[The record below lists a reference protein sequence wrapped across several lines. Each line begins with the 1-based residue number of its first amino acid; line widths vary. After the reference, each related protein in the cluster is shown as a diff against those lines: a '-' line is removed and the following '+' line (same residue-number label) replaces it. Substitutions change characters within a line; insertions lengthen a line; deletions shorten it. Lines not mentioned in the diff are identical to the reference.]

1 MYTEMTDEQAVF
13 GPYRAR
19 ECEWSDPELCGAE
32 VVQTPNNKT
41 QKWLTLAAAL
51 LFTLMIAQMWTGD
64 DFNVVQVPYSHFTQ
78 NLDDVTEFRL
88 QSDATSFYY
97 VLDGKSG
104 VYESVFPPGKS
115 TTMINE
121 LQSQGTTIEV
131 DPPPRPSGMGTMIL
145 FSILPVLI
153 LIGALVWLS
162 KKGGA
167 SASAGFGDSPARLI
181 NPEDN
186 RTTLK
191 DVAGDFDEV
200 NELIDFLHHPE
211 KF

>member
-1 MYTEMTDEQAVF
+1 
-13 GPYRAR
+13 
-19 ECEWSDPELCGAE
+19 
-32 VVQTPNNKT
+32 
-41 QKWLTLAAAL
+41 
-51 LFTLMIAQMWTGD
+51 
-64 DFNVVQVPYSHFTQ
+64 
-78 NLDDVTEFRL
+78 
-88 QSDATSFYY
+88 
-97 VLDGKSG
+97 
-104 VYESVFPPGKS
+104 
-115 TTMINE
+115 MINE
-121 LQSQGTTIEV
+121 LQTQGTTIEV

-211 KF
+211 KFWFGLQMQNFHMAFCSTVHQVVAKLYSRKL